1 MRSGFYGWRIV
12 AVAFGADFIAVGF
25 LFYSFGIFLPWVE
38 ADLAASRGEISLA
51 LGIAN
56 ATGALAA
63 PLLGRAVDRFPIR
76 NVMTAG
82 AFAMA
87 AGFAL
92 LSRVDALWQVYL
104 LFGTAV
110 GVGAMAMGNL
120 STGKLVA
127 NWFERRRGTALG
139 VATMGISVS
148 GLVMPT
154 IATGLILNLGWRGGF
169 LAYAAGTL
177 LLVLPPVW
185 AVVVNRPE
193 DRGLRPD
200 GLPPPEPRAGGG
212 GPPPEAEWRSRDV
225 LRAPGFWAIA
235 LPFAIAFFATSAVL
249 THAAPHALDLGVP
262 EYRAAW
268 VLSCMAGA
276 GVAGKVTFGRV
287 ADRLGTRAALTLS
300 LGLQCAGV
308 AALLVVERYVLLLP
322 TALLFGFGMGGLVP
336 LQSGM
341 LAEAFGR
348 LSFGKAM
355 GLLRPVQ
362 IPLHAA
368 GVPFAGW
375 VYATTGGY
383 GAAFIVFGLAYG
395 LAMIAVNA
403 PGLARRRGALAGAA
417 EEPRP

>member
-1 MRSGFYGWRIV
+1 MARGFYGWRIV

-38 ADLAASRGEISLA
+38 KDLEASRGEISLA

-82 AFAMA
+82 ALAMA

-92 LSRVDALWQVYL
+92 LSRVDALWQVYA

-139 VATMGISVS
+139 VATMGISLS
-148 GLVMPT
+148 GLVMPSV
-154 IATGLILNLGWRGGF
+154 ATWLILNLGWRGGF
-169 LAYAAGTL
+169 LTYAAGTL

-185 AVVVNRPE
+185 AVVVSRPE

-200 GLPPPEPRAGGG
+200 GE
-212 GPPPEAEWRSRDV
+212 PPPEADGAEGAAAPETAWRSRDV

-249 THAAPHALDLGVP
+249 THAAPHALALGVP

-268 VLSCMAGA
+268 ALSCMAGA

-287 ADRLGTRAALTLS
+287 ADRLGTRTALTLS
-300 LGLQCAGV
+300 LGLQAAGA
-308 AALLVVERYVLLLP
+308 AALVGVEQYALLLP
-322 TALLFGFGMGGLVP
+322 TALVFGFGMGGLVP

-375 VYATTGGY
+375 VYSTTGGY
-383 GAAFIVFGLAYG
+383 AAAFGVFVGAYL
-395 LAMIAVNA
+395 LAMGVVNA
-403 PGLARRRGALAGAA
+403 PALAGRRAA
-417 EEPRP
+417 LAAADEEPRA